1 MKDTLQWVQYTFK
14 KPATVSSTKV
24 YWFDDGPWGG
34 CRVPVSWKLLYQTQ
48 NGEWKP
54 VQPKGAFN
62 TTKDQYNELAFGP
75 VETTTLKMEV
85 LLPKE

>member
-62 TTKDQYNELAFGP
+62 TTKDQYNELAF
-75 VETTTLKMEV
+75 
-85 LLPKE
+85 